1 VTALLAGL
9 GWLDLAASIVLAGGL
24 GFAALVARPAPAGA
38 RVVLRAAALLSFV
51 LPLELGLTAY
61 RLHAVSGIGGR
72 ALIVDVLATRWGL
85 LWVARAAGL
94 TVLAARPPGAA
105 ALAAL
110 WLAAR
115 SFQGHAG
122 AHGTIPA
129 LADWLHL
136 VAAAAW
142 LGGLVQLVL
151 LSSITSAVAHRVRR
165 LATTAVLVLL
175 PAGVFGA
182 RVHVPHLHLL
192 VDSPYGRVLLA
203 KLALAAVLLA
213 LGAASHFR
221 HAPAVAHGDAGL
233 RRTVRRELAIA
244 AAVVGLTALLT
255 TLPMPRP

>member
-1 VTALLAGL
+1 MTALLAGL

-72 ALIVDVLATRWGL
+72 ALFVDVLATRWGL

-105 ALAAL
+105 VLAAL

-122 AHGTIPA
+122 AHGSIPA

-203 KLALAAVLLA
+203 KLALVAVLLA